1 MAKST
6 SENSKTTKTETAKKA
21 AAKKTATAKKAADP
35 KGATATPKASKAGR
49 AGTDPAGTLVKKCE
63 EAASKFE
70 KIGDA
75 KYNDIKEKLEWCI
88 GSYKHDKNPSGLVE
102 YGRKAADSLKEAR
115 AKKPRQVSQ
124 KLIDDLEKAVAKI

>member
-21 AAKKTATAKKAADP
+21 AAKKTTTAKKAADP
-35 KGATATPKASKAGR
+35 KGATATPKAGR
-49 AGTDPAGTLVKKCE
+49 AGADPAGTLVKKCE

-75 KYNDIKEKLEWCI
+75 KYNDIKEKLKWCI